1 MSATLTNTPTA
12 PTADRSTN
20 PWARWGWLMWV
31 VWLLFL
37 VFPAVSAF
45 QSDRPLWLRLLGV
58 GVVVLFGAVYIIGA
72 WRVMESGDFSSRT
85 VGGFFL
91 AMLAVTAAGGALIGL
106 DALAF
111 GPFLASFAAFSL
123 PRPWHWV
130 AGAVVILGGVAI
142 ILAADAFDNWGGF
155 LVILVSVTIGVN
167 VARLLIDQSYDYDE
181 VQQGLV
187 LAQERERVARDV
199 HDVLGHSLTVLSV
212 KAGLAER
219 LIDVDPERAR
229 AEIAEIGRIAR
240 ESLGEVRATV
250 GGLRAAGLT
259 GELAQA
265 RAALTSAGI
274 EVDVDGEPADVD
286 PSHRTV
292 LGWVLREAV
301 TNVVRHSRATRCR
314 IGLGPHAL
322 TVEDDGVGMSGQRRG
337 HGLRGL
343 DERVTEAG
351 ATFTLEVGRGGHG
364 TRLEVSWPT

>member
-1 MSATLTNTPTA
+1 MSTATPA
-12 PTADRSTN
+12 IGSRASN

-45 QSDRPLWLRLLGV
+45 QADRPLALRVLGV
-58 GVVVLFGAVYIIGA
+58 GVVVVFGAVYIIGA

-85 VGGFFL
+85 VGGFFVALL
-91 AMLAVTAAGGALIGL
+91 AITTAGGVLLGL

-123 PRPWHWV
+123 PAPWHWV
-130 AGAVVILGGVAI
+130 SGAVVVLGGVAV
-142 ILAADAFDNWGGF
+142 ILAADAFAAWGGF
-155 LVILVSVTIGVN
+155 LVILVSVTVGVN
-167 VARLLIDQSYDYDE
+167 VVRFLIDQSYDYDD
-181 VQQGLV
+181 VQQGRV

-219 LIDVDPERAR
+219 LIDVDRERAR

-250 GGLRAAGLT
+250 GGLRAAGLA
-259 GELAQA
+259 GELAEA
-265 RAALTSAGI
+265 RAALSSAGI
-274 EVDVDGEPADVD
+274 EVHVDGVPADVD

-292 LGWVLREAV
+292 LGWALREAV
-301 TNVVRHSRATRCR
+301 TNVVRHSRAARCR
-314 IGLGPHAL
+314 IGLVAHAL
-322 TVEDDGVGMSGQRRG
+322 TVDDDGVGVAGQRRG

-343 DERVTEAG
+343 EERVTETG
-351 ATFTLEVGRGGHG
+351 ATFTLEVGPGGQG
-364 TRLEVSWPT
+364 TRLRVSWPT